1 MLDHSIGR
9 FDHYCPWVVNA
20 IGYRNHHW
28 FINYL
33 IMVIVLCIIHAYGA
47 IEYLKVQC
55 NATAIFDIQSHQPVE
70 PIDILTCDTS
80 VSILLGIM
88 VIFGFWVF
96 LLLTTQLW
104 MNLIEGSTTN
114 ESINFKRYAAQR
126 GHGHAHGRRQV
137 PELTEEERIK
147 KIKQFAPLKMSISA
161 RFLDLFRLRRRNI
174 DWTKCYTTDD
184 LIKGGLM
191 KRVDDPDIV

>member
-1 MLDHSIGR
+1 
-9 FDHYCPWVVNA
+9 
-20 IGYRNHHW
+20 
-28 FINYL
+28 
-33 IMVIVLCIIHAYGA
+33 MVIVLCIIHAYGA

-147 KIKQFAPLKMSISA
+147 KIKQFAPLKMSML
-161 RFLDLFRLRRRNI
+161 RVFRLRLEIFSFITIFHSKSFLFFLNLLSYKRQISRP
-174 DWTKCYTTDD
+174 
-184 LIKGGLM
+184 LSIKT
-191 KRVDDPDIV
+191 

>member
-1 MLDHSIGR
+1 
-9 FDHYCPWVVNA
+9 
-20 IGYRNHHW
+20 
-28 FINYL
+28 
-33 IMVIVLCIIHAYGA
+33 MVIVLCIIHAYGA

-70 PIDILTCDTS
+70 PLDILTCDTS

-126 GHGHAHGRRQV
+126 GHGHAHGRRQG
-137 PELTEEERIK
+137 PELTEEERMK
-147 KIKQFAPLKMSISA
+147 KIKQFAPLKMSMLRGFRLRYLPFDYYFSFQNNFFFLSISSPISA